1 MDADVI
7 FIFYMQVRT
16 VAPAAVLAN
25 AKIRTYASEAKAQP
39 TEVVGILEAKI
50 RGIAEEGSLAETG
63 RVLSIGWVGIPSAN
77 QGCWGFGSWYEAYRD
92 GIARVHG
99 LYNVQAE
106 ELVEWVIPGQ
116 WIYG

>member
-1 MDADVI
+1 MRSLSHIQARAV
-7 FIFYMQVRT
+7 V
-16 VAPAAVLAN
+16 PAAVLAN

-77 QGCWGFGSWYEAYRD
+77 TMCQRHWEFRS
-92 GIARVHG
+92 
-99 LYNVQAE
+99 
-106 ELVEWVIPGQ
+106 
-116 WIYG
+116 